1 MARVKDSSGEYE
13 STRVEA
19 TGEIPTT
26 EEEAGE
32 IQPTTGDCDAADL
45 GNSNAVAWESN
56 DDLSDPNADSCAEE
70 EEATNAV
77 VQHDDG
83 ANKDISSIL
92 EPDMDERKML
102 SRVVEKHVD
111 DGIGYIDP
119 IVDSWRE
126 RLIVEKKKIFWRS
139 LYQADIDGRRIET
152 VDDVP
157 AVPEPEIPGTSIL
170 SFKEAMERGFDKL
183 TDKLALEKEAEKDKY
198 EDMRPGSAADFV
210 PPSYQPRD
218 TQSKALVIHSGIRDP
233 APPTIESLSEFLL
246 NFCVVMLS
254 Q

>member
-1 MARVKDSSGEYE
+1 
-13 STRVEA
+13 
-19 TGEIPTT
+19 
-26 EEEAGE
+26 
-32 IQPTTGDCDAADL
+32 
-45 GNSNAVAWESN
+45 
-56 DDLSDPNADSCAEE
+56 
-70 EEATNAV
+70 
-77 VQHDDG
+77 
-83 ANKDISSIL
+83 
-92 EPDMDERKML
+92 MDERKML

-183 TDKLALEKEAEKDKY
+183 TDKLAVMDSEIKRICVRVQGIEEYVADQLEKEAEKDKY

-210 PPSYQPRD
+210 LPSYQPRD